1 MTEILH
7 LSTFLRRPIYDSGGA
22 KIGRVQDLVA
32 RLGDDPHP
40 PIVGAVIR
48 IAGRDLFVS
57 IKKIGGLA
65 QGRMTFEGRRVDL
78 RRFERRPGE
87 MLLAEDLLAR
97 HLINLVRG
105 RIMIANEIEIAQ
117 VDGRW
122 EVVGVDPRRRTFLR
136 RVFGH
141 KIGPHVQADSI
152 VDFASIEPFVSHVP
166 TARLRIPY
174 RKLAKLHP
182 AQIADLVEQASHEEG
197 EEIIEAVGLDREL
210 EADVFEELDTTHQ
223 LEFLESRSDEESAR
237 LLSRMEPD
245 NAADLIT
252 EIDQERRLP
261 ILDLL
266 PSEQQAKVRQLLS
279 YNADTAGGLM
289 NPDYVSVG
297 PTATVDDALDAIRTS
312 SVPAESLQ
320 AVFILNDAGQPIGAA
335 SIAPL
340 VRARPNELALSV
352 ARTHLAHVHPHWD
365 VLRVS
370 RKMSDFNLTVLPVL
384 DDEHNMMIGVVTVDD
399 LLEELLPQGWRAE
412 FGMSA
417 AEE

>member
-1 MTEILH
+1 MTDILH
-7 LSTFLRRPIYDSGGA
+7 LSTFLHRPIFDSHGD

-48 IAGRDLFVS
+48 IEGRDLFVS

-105 RIMIANEIEIAQ
+105 RIMVANEIEIAQ
-117 VDGRW
+117 VDERW
-122 EVVGVDPRRRTFLR
+122 EVVGVDPGRRPLLR
-136 RVFGH
+136 RVLGH
-141 KIGPHVQADSI
+141 KIGSHVQADSI

-174 RKLAKLHP
+174 RKLARLHP
-182 AQIADLVEQASHEEG
+182 AQIADLVEHASHEEG

-210 EADVFEELDTTHQ
+210 EADVFEELDTPHQ
-223 LEFLESRSDEESAR
+223 LEFLETRSDAESAR

-252 EIDQERRLP
+252 EIDQDRRLP
-261 ILDLL
+261 ILEML
-266 PSEQQAKVRQLLS
+266 PSEQQTKVRQLLA

-289 NPDYVSVG
+289 NPDFVSVA
-297 PTATVDDALDAIRTS
+297 PKATVADALEAIRVS

-320 AVFILNDAGQPIGAA
+320 AVFIVDDGGQPIGAA
-335 SIAPL
+335 SIAQL
-340 VRARPNELALSV
+340 VRARPTELTLSV

-365 VLRVS
+365 VLRVT

-384 DDEHNMMIGVVTVDD
+384 DDEHAKMIGVVTVDD

-412 FGMSA
+412 FGVSA
-417 AEE
+417 VEE